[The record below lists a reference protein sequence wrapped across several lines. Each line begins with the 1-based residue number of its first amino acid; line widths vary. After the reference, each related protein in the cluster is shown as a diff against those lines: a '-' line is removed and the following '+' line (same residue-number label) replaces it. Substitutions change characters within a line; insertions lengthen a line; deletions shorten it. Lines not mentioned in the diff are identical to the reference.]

1 MLKCLNVKMKMGFT
15 LIEMLVAI
23 GIFAIMTVALTG
35 IFISA
40 TQSQSHT
47 LYTQELMIQSSYALE
62 YMGRILR
69 MAKKDNSSGSCT
81 GTAYANYNPVSG
93 TGNTITFLDY
103 NNKCHQ
109 FLLESERI
117 KEKKSTDHTSGNL
130 GSAIEVTSSTVKIN
144 NLTFNVVGGSN
155 TDNLQPKV
163 TILIDAEANTKKV
176 DPVPKIKVQTTIS
189 QRHLDTQE

>member
-47 LYTQELMIQSSYALE
+47 LYTQELMSQSSYALE

-69 MAKKDNSSGSCT
+69 MAKKAMNAG
-81 GTAYANYNPVSG
+81 
-93 TGNTITFLDY
+93 L
-103 NNKCHQ
+103 
-109 FLLESERI
+109 
-117 KEKKSTDHTSGNL
+117 TS
-130 GSAIEVTSSTVKIN
+130 
-144 NLTFNVVGGSN
+144 
-155 TDNLQPKV
+155 PK
-163 TILIDAEANTKKV
+163 
-176 DPVPKIKVQTTIS
+176 
-189 QRHLDTQE
+189 R